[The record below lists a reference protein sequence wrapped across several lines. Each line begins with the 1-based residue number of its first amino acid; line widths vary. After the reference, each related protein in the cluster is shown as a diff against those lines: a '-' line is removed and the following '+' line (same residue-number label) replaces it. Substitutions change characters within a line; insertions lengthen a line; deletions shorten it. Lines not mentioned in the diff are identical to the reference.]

1 MVQRSCE
8 SCTTFPGGSAVCNK
22 ERELEQQQH
31 EVCSVRRVCR
41 GTPVPQVGL
50 QLSMHVACRNQTENV
65 SVLARLLC
73 GSCAMRHMRQAACR
87 AVWEVVTG
95 EGRARHALAREARFL
110 RGNDTPLRK
119 RKELWCCCPEG
130 EKRCWATV
138 VPRSRLK
145 AAGHRSCQCL

>member
-50 QLSMHVACRNQTENV
+50 QWSMSRAEIKQKMLACSR
-65 SVLARLLC
+65 
-73 GSCAMRHMRQAACR
+73 GSCA
-87 AVWEVVTG
+87 G
-95 EGRARHALAREARFL
+95 
-110 RGNDTPLRK
+110 P
-119 RKELWCCCPEG
+119 
-130 EKRCWATV
+130 
-138 VPRSRLK
+138 VP
-145 AAGHRSCQCL
+145 